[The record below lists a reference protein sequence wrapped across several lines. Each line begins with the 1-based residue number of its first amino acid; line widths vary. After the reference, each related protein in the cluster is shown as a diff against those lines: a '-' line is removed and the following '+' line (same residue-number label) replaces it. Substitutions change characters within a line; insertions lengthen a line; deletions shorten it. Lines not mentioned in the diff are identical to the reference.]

1 MFVHT
6 MRYEFLETENLISE
20 TQDHVVQGL
29 ANFLKICKASQ
40 NFGHCKSDVKH
51 LTYWAPKILGASV

>member
-1 MFVHT
+1 

-51 LTYWAPKILGASV
+51 LTY